1 MTARVPALPLAAA
14 AFLAGSVAGSVLGG
28 PWWATLLMALVAA
41 AAVAVG
47 LQRRGSERALLV
59 LLAAVALAAAGHARA
74 SEAESRPPPPLA
86 TLQGVH
92 GLVGVVRSD
101 PRLSGTVARV
111 DLTVESID
119 GARGSGGLRLTL
131 PAPREPLRAG
141 DRLSLVAEI
150 ERPPELDEFDY
161 AAFLRGRGIHAVAAF
176 PDRWELLDR
185 NADLAVVDALRGLR
199 RWALGN
205 VERSLPEPEA
215 SLAAG
220 MLLGRRTMP
229 AALEEDLRRTGTTHL
244 LVVSGQNVAL
254 LLGTAVGL
262 LTAWISRRQA
272 SLLVLALLPGYVVLV
287 GADPPVVRAAIMAV
301 GIAIAG
307 LSGRRTPSW
316 IYLLYALALMLALR
330 PLLVR
335 DVAFQ
340 LSATAT
346 AGVLLLAPPLRDW
359 AQQRLR
365 TPQGGLAS
373 ALVEAGTVALGAA
386 LAVLPVQGANF
397 GTVSLVQVPA
407 NVIVA
412 PLYEATVLVAAF
424 AALFGW
430 IGPAA
435 SLIDAVGV
443 YAPASF
449 VAVVETLARLPLA
462 TVELDAPLGAGAA
475 WYALLGVLVWWLSRR
490 PPLALPS
497 GRRSGL
503 AATVVLGAAAA
514 GLWFAALTPSDGLA
528 SVTVLDVG
536 QGQAI
541 LVRDGGATVLIDVG
555 PSDGAVLRALPR
567 AYGGRSL
574 DAVLLTH
581 GDSDHAGAL
590 SELRQRLRIG
600 ALLGSEETIAEEA
613 IAARAIDIG
622 DRIVLSER
630 TSIEVLS
637 PPLATAGRA
646 HRGDNNRSLVLLVTI
661 GERRILLPADI
672 EAPAEQWLTE
682 SGLDLRADALVLPH
696 HGSRTSS
703 SEGFLAA
710 VAPLVAV
717 ASVGAGNQHGHPHPD
732 VVARYDGVRLY
743 RTDEHGDVT
752 LRSDGERLWVQS
764 AR

>member
-1 MTARVPALPLAAA
+1 MTAHMPALPLAAA
-14 AFLAGSVAGSVLGG
+14 AFLAGSVAGSLLGG
-28 PWWATLLMALVAA
+28 PWWATLVMALVAA
-41 AAVAVG
+41 TAVAVG
-47 LQRRGSERALLV
+47 LERRGNERALLV
-59 LLAAVALAAAGHARA
+59 LLTAVALAAAGHARA

-86 TLQGVH
+86 TLEGVH
-92 GLVGVVRSD
+92 EVVGVVRSD

-111 DLTVESID
+111 DLAVESID
-119 GARGSGGLRLTL
+119 GARESGGLRLTL
-131 PAPREPLRAG
+131 PALREPLRAG

-220 MLLGRRTMP
+220 MLLGRQRTMP

-301 GIAIAG
+301 GIAVAG
-307 LSGRRTPSW
+307 LSGRRTPGW

-359 AQQRLR
+359 VQQRLR
-365 TPQGGLAS
+365 TPQGGLAT

-424 AALFGW
+424 AALLGW
-430 IGPAA
+430 IEPVA

-443 YAPASF
+443 YASASF

-490 PPLALPS
+490 PALALPS

-503 AATVVLGAAAA
+503 ATTSCLGR
-514 GLWFAALTPSDGLA
+514 PPPA
-528 SVTVLDVG
+528 S
-536 QGQAI
+536 
-541 LVRDGGATVLIDVG
+541 
-555 PSDGAVLRALPR
+555 
-567 AYGGRSL
+567 
-574 DAVLLTH
+574 
-581 GDSDHAGAL
+581 
-590 SELRQRLRIG
+590 
-600 ALLGSEETIAEEA
+600 
-613 IAARAIDIG
+613 
-622 DRIVLSER
+622 
-630 TSIEVLS
+630 
-637 PPLATAGRA
+637 
-646 HRGDNNRSLVLLVTI
+646 
-661 GERRILLPADI
+661 
-672 EAPAEQWLTE
+672 
-682 SGLDLRADALVLPH
+682 
-696 HGSRTSS
+696 GSR
-703 SEGFLAA
+703 
-710 VAPLVAV
+710 
-717 ASVGAGNQHGHPHPD
+717 
-732 VVARYDGVRLY
+732 R
-743 RTDEHGDVT
+743 
-752 LRSDGERLWVQS
+752 
-764 AR
+764 